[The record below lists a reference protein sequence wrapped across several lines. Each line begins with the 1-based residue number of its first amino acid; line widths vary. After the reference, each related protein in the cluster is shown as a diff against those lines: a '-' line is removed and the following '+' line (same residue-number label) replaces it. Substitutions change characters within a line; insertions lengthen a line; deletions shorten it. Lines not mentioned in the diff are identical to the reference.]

1 MGTVGGTKGRGSTG
15 AGEEGTVVTVRVDA
29 RVGFVGNIGSM
40 RAGIGAAEILMASAV
55 VTIGV
60 DARIEFVGDAR
71 VVGTNIGAA
80 VGYSSSSSDVSGF
93 MAGTVVA
100 IGINTRVGL
109 VGNVG
114 AVGTRVAAAAAVGG
128 SSSVSH
134 RLGAVSGRAK
144 GRAMAGCVSNMGAV
158 ASTGANYPRFHT
170 VCASG
175 HSACGVDGGVQ
186 LVGCTRLVGFG
197 SGGHS
202 SGATSIVLSGAEMLV
217 VNIGVSSAVVWRW
230 LVYNIVDEQKRYLVV
245 HTTITVNTGIK
256 LVGQVGG
263 VRSMV
268 RGLSR
273 LRRLILLACQG
284 FFGFAYK
291 LHDEK

>member
-60 DARIEFVGDAR
+60 DARIEFVVDVR
-71 VVGTNIGAA
+71 VVGTNIGAT
-80 VGYSSSSSDVSGF
+80 VGNSSSSSDVSGF

-114 AVGTRVAAAAAVGG
+114 AVGTRVAAAAAAVGG

-158 ASTGANYPRFHT
+158 ASAGANDPRFHT
-170 VCASG
+170 VCTSWHG
-175 HSACGVDGGVQ
+175 ACGVDGGVQ

-197 SGGHS
+197 SGGRS
-202 SGATSIVLSGAEMLV
+202 SSATSIVLSGAEMLV

-230 LVYNIVDEQKRYLVV
+230 LVYNIVDEQG
-245 HTTITVNTGIK
+245 GI
-256 LVGQVGG
+256 L
-263 VRSMV
+263 
-268 RGLSR
+268 
-273 LRRLILLACQG
+273 
-284 FFGFAYK
+284 
-291 LHDEK
+291 